1 MNEIIKTNLLTKT
14 YHEVLA
20 VNAISLQVNQ
30 GEIYGF
36 LGLNGAGKTTT
47 IRMLLGMI
55 KPSNGDVT
63 ILGNNVKN
71 VSGAFWNK
79 IGYLVEMPYSYP
91 NLTVQENLELIR
103 KLRGLKQKKC
113 VPEIMELLNL
123 MEYKNRK
130 AKDLSLGN
138 GQRLGLAKAL
148 IHKPEILILDEP
160 TNGLDPSGIHEIREY
175 LIHLSK
181 NEGVTIFISSHIL
194 SEISKMAHRIGIIHQ
209 GELKQ
214 EINSVELENLCQK
227 KLIITV
233 KELED
238 AQNILVQNNIEFQLF
253 NKKEMIISD
262 LKYINSPEQIA
273 RLLIQNNCSLTQLHV
288 VEEDLESYFL
298 RTINS

>member
-1 MNEIIKTNLLTKT
+1 MNEIIKTNLLTKA

-20 VNAISLQVNQ
+20 VNSISLQVNQ

-55 KPSNGDVT
+55 KSTNGSVS
-63 ILGNNVKN
+63 ILGKN
-71 VSGAFWNK
+71 VADAHGVFWNK
-79 IGYLVEMPYSYP
+79 IGYLVEMPNSYP

-103 KLRGLKQKKC
+103 KLRGLKQKEC
-113 VPEIMELLNL
+113 VYQIMELLSL
-123 MEYKNRK
+123 TEYKNRK

-194 SEISKMAHRIGIIHQ
+194 SEISKMAHRIGIIHN
-209 GELKQ
+209 GILKQ
-214 EINSVELENLCQK
+214 ELESAKLAELSLKKLSVSVLDVELAKKIMENNQVEFKCSDQNDF
-227 KLIITV
+227 LI
-233 KELED
+233 
-238 AQNILVQNNIEFQLF
+238 F
-253 NKKEMIISD
+253 NQY
-262 LKYINSPEQIA
+262 YIDFPNQIA
-273 RLLIQNNCSLTQLHV
+273 NMLVKSGCELTQLTII
-288 VEEDLESYFL
+288 EEDLESYFL